1 MRSSKTSRRSFGG
14 NAVFA
19 WRAFPARGDAS
30 PGAYLTVPALRS
42 AGIRV
47 AFTTRLGGYSG
58 DGYSS
63 LNLSFFSGDDP
74 DVVRANRA
82 RALEVL
88 GADPASW
95 TSGRQVHGD
104 AVARVTQEEQGSGA
118 ASPDTTLAG
127 IDALWTDVPGAVLA
141 VLIADCVPVL
151 IADPAGRR
159 IATVH
164 AGWRGLTN
172 GVVENAVDSMGGD
185 RSGMLAFI
193 GPSIGPCCYE
203 VGEDVARAARDALG
217 EDVERRNGSI
227 RVDLWGGATTAL
239 RRAGVTNVHLA
250 ALCTRCEPHRFY
262 SHRAGH
268 AARQGLLAMIEGD
281 AA

>member
-1 MRSSKTSRRSFGG
+1 M
-14 NAVFA
+14 FA

-30 PGAYLTVPALRS
+30 PGAYLAVPALES

-47 AFTTRLGGYSG
+47 AFTTRHGGFS
-58 DGYSS
+58 DDPFSS

-74 DVVRANRA
+74 GVVMANRA

-88 GADPASW
+88 GGDPMSW
-95 TSGRQVHGD
+95 TSGRQVHGAQPAHVD
-104 AVARVTQEEQGSGA
+104 GNERGA
-118 ASPDTTLAG
+118 GADSPDTTLPG
-127 IDALWTDVPGAVLA
+127 IDALWTDKPGAVLA

-151 IADPAGRR
+151 LADPVNRR

-164 AGWRGLTN
+164 AGWRGMTS
-172 GVVENAVDSMGGD
+172 GVIEATVDAMGGAA
-185 RSGMLAFI
+185 GALMAFI

-203 VGEDVARAARDALG
+203 VGDDVAEPARARLG
-217 EDVERRNGSI
+217 PEVERRNGTV
-227 RVDLWGGATTAL
+227 RVDLWGGARIAL
-239 RRAGVTNVHLA
+239 RRAGVSSIHLS
-250 ALCTRCEPHRFY
+250 ALCTRCEPHRFF

-268 AARQGLLAMIEGD
+268 AARQGLLATID